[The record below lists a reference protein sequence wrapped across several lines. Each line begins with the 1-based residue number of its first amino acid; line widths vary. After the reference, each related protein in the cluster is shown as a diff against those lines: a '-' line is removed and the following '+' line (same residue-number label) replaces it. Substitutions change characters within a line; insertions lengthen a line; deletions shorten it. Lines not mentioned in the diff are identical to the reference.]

1 MKLPLLYIFIVSA
14 LVTPTVCHAAHSD
27 NNPAH
32 TSVGRNE
39 VKKVLQ
45 QLDREIK
52 LRDTYKNMR
61 QMRRDSIRIQRNNV
75 RTDSRR
81 WFDLTMDIA
90 GGYSSFDNDSALVF
104 YTQWLVHA
112 SAIGNDSLATEFR
125 LRRATYLSIAGYVHD
140 ALNELELVDTTAMTS
155 GQKRT
160 YFDATRRM
168 YSFISNYYEG
178 FLSTADYWNNR
189 AIEAQGKLIPL
200 LPKGSVEYMLN
211 LGEYLYG
218 TRQYARSREVMT
230 TLINKLTLDTP
241 GYAIACHKLASLA
254 NTAGD
259 QNERIYYLALS
270 AIADTRQGNMEV
282 TSIQEL
288 GGLLFQNGD
297 SERAHNYL
305 LAAMNNVVESR
316 ASVRL
321 SQTTQLLTVIENDHM
336 LQIARYRRLVLFI
349 FIILVACMLALVAA
363 IWILRRQLRRLDGL
377 KRHLEE
383 SNRAKE
389 VYMSR
394 FLTLCSIY
402 MDKLKQLGKI
412 VDRKI
417 SAGQTEELARLVKSN
432 KFMEEQSREFYSVFD
447 DAFLHIYPRFIEQ
460 VNDLLKPDSRITPA
474 EGELLTPGLRILAL
488 MRLGIDDAPR
498 LAQMLNFSVNTIYA
512 YRNKLRNRALNRQT
526 FETDI
531 STSPPPEPYPSA
543 KCLPQPTGSALRTIS
558 LSLRGGRFSHPRG
571 RRRC

>member
-1 MKLPLLYIFIVSA
+1 MKLSLLYIFIVSA
-14 LVTPTVCHAAHSD
+14 LATPTVCHAAHSD
-27 NNPAH
+27 DNPAH

-45 QLDREIK
+45 QLDREIE

-61 QMRRDSIRIQRNNV
+61 QTRLDSIRIQRNNV

-90 GGYSSFDNDSALVF
+90 GGYSSFDNDSALVY
-104 YTQWLVHA
+104 YTQGLDHA

-125 LRRATYLSIAGYVHD
+125 LRRATYLSISGYVHD
-140 ALNELELVDTTAMTS
+140 ALNELELVDTTSMTS

-230 TLINKLTLDTP
+230 ALINKLTLDTP

-259 QNERIYYLALS
+259 QYERIYYLALS

-321 SQTTQLLTVIENDHM
+321 SQTTELLTVIENDHM
-336 LQIARYRRLVLFI
+336 LQIARYRRLVVFI

-363 IWILRRQLRRLDGL
+363 IWFLRRQLHRLDGL

-389 VYMSR
+389 VNMSR

-474 EGELLTPGLRILAL
+474 EGELLTPELRILAL

-512 YRNKLRNRALNRQT
+512 YRNKLRNRAINRQT

-531 STSPPPEPYPSA
+531 LNIAAS
-543 KCLPQPTGSALRTIS
+543 
-558 LSLRGGRFSHPRG
+558 
-571 RRRC
+571 

>member
-1 MKLPLLYIFIVSA
+1 MKFRYLYLPVIAVLACSPLCRADRSESN
-14 LVTPTVCHAAHSD
+14 LVRS
-27 NNPAH
+27 
-32 TSVGRNE
+32 SVDRNE
-39 VKKVLQ
+39 VKEVLEH
-45 QLDREIK
+45 LDREIE
-52 LRDTYKNMR
+52 LRDTYKDLR
-61 QMRRDSIRIQRNNV
+61 QSRLDSIRVKRNGV
-75 RTDSRR
+75 KTDSPR

-90 GGYSSFDNDSALVF
+90 GGYSSFDNDSALVY
-104 YTQWLVHA
+104 YTQGLDHA
-112 SAIGNDSLATEFR
+112 ASIGNDSLVDEFR
-125 LRRATYLSIAGYVHD
+125 LRRATYLSISGYVHD
-140 ALNELELVDTTAMTS
+140 ALNELELVDTVGMTP

-160 YFDATRRM
+160 YYDATRRM
-168 YSFISNYYEG
+168 YSYIANFYDG

-230 TLINKLTLDTP
+230 GLLNKLTLDTP

-259 QNERIYYLALS
+259 QDERIYYLALS

-288 GGLLFQNGD
+288 GGLLFQDGD

-305 LAAMNNVVESR
+305 IAAMNNVVESR

-336 LQIARYRRLVLFI
+336 LQIARYRRLVIFI

-363 IWILRRQLRRLDGL
+363 IWFLRRQLHRLDRL

-383 SNRAKE
+383 SNQAKE

-402 MDKLKQLGKI
+402 MDKLKQLAKI

-417 SAGQTEELARLVKSN
+417 SAGQTDELARLVKSN

-460 VNDLLKPDSRITPA
+460 VNDLLKPDSRISPA
-474 EGELLTPGLRILAL
+474 EGELLTPELRILAL

-512 YRNKLRNRALNRQT
+512 YRNKLRNRAINRQT
-526 FETDI
+526 FEADVLNI
-531 STSPPPEPYPSA
+531 AAS
-543 KCLPQPTGSALRTIS
+543 
-558 LSLRGGRFSHPRG
+558 
-571 RRRC
+571 

>member
-45 QLDREIK
+45 QLDREIE

-61 QMRRDSIRIQRNNV
+61 QMRLDSIRIQRNNV

-90 GGYSSFDNDSALVF
+90 GGYSSFDNDSALVY
-104 YTQWLVHA
+104 YTQGLDHA

-168 YSFISNYYEG
+168 DSFISNSYEG

-531 STSPPPEPYPSA
+531 LNIAAS
-543 KCLPQPTGSALRTIS
+543 
-558 LSLRGGRFSHPRG
+558 
-571 RRRC
+571 

>member
-61 QMRRDSIRIQRNNV
+61 QMRLDSIRIQRNNV

-90 GGYSSFDNDSALVF
+90 GGYSSFDNDSALVY
-104 YTQWLVHA
+104 YTQGLDHA

-270 AIADTRQGNMEV
+270 AIADTRQA
-282 TSIQEL
+282 TW
-288 GGLLFQNGD
+288 
-297 SERAHNYL
+297 R
-305 LAAMNNVVESR
+305 
-316 ASVRL
+316 
-321 SQTTQLLTVIENDHM
+321 
-336 LQIARYRRLVLFI
+336 
-349 FIILVACMLALVAA
+349 
-363 IWILRRQLRRLDGL
+363 
-377 KRHLEE
+377 
-383 SNRAKE
+383 
-389 VYMSR
+389 
-394 FLTLCSIY
+394 
-402 MDKLKQLGKI
+402 
-412 VDRKI
+412 
-417 SAGQTEELARLVKSN
+417 
-432 KFMEEQSREFYSVFD
+432 
-447 DAFLHIYPRFIEQ
+447 
-460 VNDLLKPDSRITPA
+460 
-474 EGELLTPGLRILAL
+474 
-488 MRLGIDDAPR
+488 
-498 LAQMLNFSVNTIYA
+498 
-512 YRNKLRNRALNRQT
+512 
-526 FETDI
+526 
-531 STSPPPEPYPSA
+531 
-543 KCLPQPTGSALRTIS
+543 
-558 LSLRGGRFSHPRG
+558 
-571 RRRC
+571 